1 MYKKLRRL
9 SEIIICLIILLILI
23 PLILIISIAIKIETD
38 GPIIFLSKR
47 TGIDDKIFLM
57 PKFRTMFNRTKL
69 SESNKIKNP
78 EKKITKVGRI
88 LRKYSLDEIPQFL
101 TVIQGKMSIVGPR
114 PALLQQKELI
124 KKRKKLG
131 INRLKPGITG
141 YAQINSRDKIS
152 LNKKIE
158 LDSIYLK
165 NKNLLLDIKIFFK
178 TFTVVI
184 NQKGILH

>member
-78 EKKITKVGRI
+78 EKKITKVGKI

-141 YAQINSRDKIS
+141 YAQINGRDKIS

-158 LDSIYLK
+158 LDNIYLK

-178 TFTVVI
+178 TFTVVL
-184 NQKGILH
+184 NHKGILH